1 MKRIF
6 YFLCAIALLCTGC
19 EKDTYDITAIT
30 KTEVSAQTSTAD
42 FIIYVSDQNGNHTD
56 ATVEE
61 IGVFLSTSANPTTKD
76 ERVSLAIDED
86 YRNTIYQEYGAYVI
100 SVSGFAANTKYYVL
114 PYISNRFGMI
124 TGEVVSF
131 TTNGSATVTTKEAT
145 NITSSSAQLNGNI
158 SSNGGSVTISKRGFL
173 LSLSSNPKIGDS
185 NVDNW
190 ETTGRAGEYAVTYN
204 GLSDNTKYY
213 FRAYAIVNNETV
225 YGTTK
230 SFTTTFTENKITMSL
245 NDVTDI
251 TYNSAKVSG
260 TITIGSSMVGQ
271 MSECGFICSSDKN
284 PTFNSSWY
292 WYWLF
297 DSSYNS
303 DFSTWSGQKNLSGK
317 FQSLSQYTTYY
328 YRMYYKIGSQYYYDE
343 TVKSFTTLRDL
354 GSQVSDFVGMY
365 HAKAYLP
372 EHSEYYSWDT
382 VKIYTY
388 TTTNQEEKVCVEGLA
403 GGYSYDVAIG
413 EFNASHKAIQLH
425 KKMYWSN
432 NTFTVTDKGDTLF
445 FSVFFPIYCSTS
457 DWDVI
462 DDIPD
467 GEAWMTF
474 DSNGKVVLGPSNTPD
489 SYGKYANGYTFAW
502 YYAEDNK
509 YFSIDYLYTQ
519 LELTKFS
526 STVYAPKKVRN
537 NQEWHAPMLR
547 PDLRR
552 GRTANNRMRRN

>member
-19 EKDTYDITAIT
+19 EKDTYDITTIT

-61 IGVFLSTSANPTTKD
+61 IGVFLSTYANPTTKD

-86 YRNTIYQEYGAYVI
+86 YRNTIYQEYGAFVI

-213 FRAYAIVNNETV
+213 FRAYAIVNDETV
-225 YGTTK
+225 YGSVK
-230 SFTTTFTENKITMSL
+230 HFTTSVAEDAITLVL
-245 NDVTDI
+245 NDPTDI
-251 TYNSAKVSG
+251 TDSSAKVSG
-260 TITIGSSMVGQ
+260 KITI
-271 MSECGFICSSDKN
+271 SSDAKGTISEIGIKYV
-284 PTFNSSWY
+284 PSSEATFDRLVYYTSSEISSWTGEHTISGTIY
-292 WYWLF
+292 F
-297 DSSYNS
+297 DSYDS
-303 DFSTWSGQKNLSGK
+303 
-317 FQSLSQYTTYY
+317 YY
-328 YRMYYKIGSQYYYDE
+328 YYIYYIKGGQTYS
-343 TVKSFTTLRDL
+343 TTSKLVSRRSSTP

>member
-6 YFLCAIALLCTGC
+6 YFLCAIALMCTGC
-19 EKDTYDITAIT
+19 EKDEYDITTIT
-30 KTEVSAQTSTAD
+30 KTEVTAHTSMAD
-42 FIIYVSDQNGNHTD
+42 FIIYVSDQNGNHSA

-76 ERVSLAIDED
+76 KRVSMAIDED

-100 SVSGFAANTKYYVL
+100 SVNGLAANTKYYVL
-114 PYISNRFGMI
+114 PYISNRYSMI

-158 SSNGGSVTISKRGFL
+158 SSDGGSVTISKRGFL

-185 NVDNW
+185 NIDNW
-190 ETTGRAGEYAVTYN
+190 AEGGKTGNYGVIYS

-317 FQSLSQYTTYY
+317 FQTLSQYTTYY

-343 TVKSFTTLRDL
+343 TVKSFTTLRDPNDPRNDIL
-354 GSQVSDFVGMY
+354 GTYTMNAMTGNFVNYETGQSVTWY
-365 HAKAYLP
+365 GIRISPYAPFGTNGVKVEGLYQGDENYVAFGTYDNTTKRLTLKKTKDETVP
-372 EHSEYYSWDT
+372 TFTYYYSSSSGSRYYADT
-382 VKIYTY
+382 YAKFQPIEWAYCEDCGVWSGSTIPYDNVEAGDFILTSSGRLEQGKSAVVSSATWYFIFDLYTPEKGNSILTY
-388 TTTNQEEKVCVEGLA
+388 TTYTH
-403 GGYSYDVAIG
+403 D
-413 EFNASHKAIQLH
+413 
-425 KKMYWSN
+425 
-432 NTFTVTDKGDTLF
+432 
-445 FSVFFPIYCSTS
+445 
-457 DWDVI
+457 
-462 DDIPD
+462 
-467 GEAWMTF
+467 
-474 DSNGKVVLGPSNTPD
+474 VVLTR
-489 SYGKYANGYTFAW
+489 T
-502 YYAEDNK
+502 
-509 YFSIDYLYTQ
+509 
-519 LELTKFS
+519 
-526 STVYAPKKVRN
+526 STNY
-537 NQEWHAPMLR
+537 
-547 PDLRR
+547 
-552 GRTANNRMRRN
+552 